1 MIGRPEHAY
10 SISVKQEQL
19 SKLQSFLPSID
30 RSFDAVLI
38 HTRHQGHMY
47 MIVYAADAGEMGY
60 FQDTFQNI
68 LSSVS
73 FSPTSGGIGSSK
85 NILPIPTNQY
95 LQRILLLL
103 FHNLPMS

>member
-1 MIGRPEHAY
+1 MMIGRTEHAY
-10 SISVKQEQL
+10 SISVKPEQL
-19 SKLQSFLPSID
+19 SNLQSFLPSID

-38 HTRHQGHMY
+38 STKHQGHMY

-73 FSPTSGGIGSSK
+73 FSPTIGGIGSSK
-85 NILPIPTNQY
+85 NIPPIPTNQ
-95 LQRILLLL
+95 IPAE
-103 FHNLPMS
+103 NATTAIP